1 MFKVLH
7 ADDLKREGSNTAVFQ
22 GVDHG
27 SGISFFSVDNEPGQ
41 GPGLHK
47 HPYSETWLVLEGHG
61 VITADGEEI
70 QAGPGA
76 IVVVGADTPHKFRNA
91 GTGRLKIVCIHA
103 SPEFVNEMLPDEDAG
118 ALVS

>member
-47 HPYSETWLVLEGHG
+47 HPDSETLLALEGHG
-61 VITADGEEI
+61 VITTDDEEI
-70 QAGPGA
+70 EAGPGA
-76 IVVVGADTPHKFRNA
+76 IVVVGAGTPHKFRNG
-91 GTGRLKIVCIHA
+91 GTGRLKIVA
-103 SPEFVNEMLPDEDAG
+103 STHRR
-118 ALVS
+118 SS